1 MDEGECCRLWVGAA
15 LAMAEGTAGVRSA
28 GGADKA
34 IAAASEALRPRVY
47 GKAGGACAGSMHC
60 CKRASEWE
68 RSLSRK
74 ECDLARGTDERRRD
88 LSGHGNNATD

>member
-1 MDEGECCRLWVGAA
+1 
-15 LAMAEGTAGVRSA
+15 MAEGTAGVGSA

-34 IAAASEALRPRVY
+34 TAAASEALGPRAY
-47 GKAGGACAGSMHC
+47 GEAGGACAGSMHRC
-60 CKRASEWE
+60 ERASERE

>member
-1 MDEGECCRLWVGAA
+1 MWAGAA
-15 LAMAEGTAGVRSA
+15 LAMAEGTAGVGSA

-34 IAAASEALRPRVY
+34 TAAASEALGPRAY
-47 GKAGGACAGSMHC
+47 GEAGGACAGSMHRC
-60 CKRASEWE
+60 ERASEWE
-68 RSLSRK
+68 RSLSQK